1 MAPKNLNFRMAIPE
15 EFRNKWA
22 LFNNRAKVEEVTTA
36 ELLKDLIE
44 DYLEE
49 FGDELEAPD
58 SNVKDAN
65 TPKKRIIK
73 KALPAKKKAF
83 VSKKVSITI
92 KKDNSSDD
100 ENTIGIQDTPKFK
113 LLELMRSLDSGN
125 GVDPDE
131 LRNAAQ
137 DKGIINPRLQLNKMI
152 RRGILYAHEGRVHVA

>member
-73 KALPAKKKAF
+73 KALPAKKKVF
-83 VSKKVSITI
+83 VSKKVNITI
-92 KKDNSSDD
+92 KKADFSDD
-100 ENTIGIQDTPKFK
+100 EDALGIQDTPKFK

-131 LRNAAQ
+131 LRSAAQ
-137 DKGIINPRLQLNKMI
+137 DKGITNPRLQLNKMM

>member
-49 FGDELEAPD
+49 FGDEVEAPD

-65 TPKKRIIK
+65 SPKKRIIK

-92 KKDNSSDD
+92 KRDDSFDD
-100 ENTIGIQDTPKFK
+100 EDAGIQDTPKFK
-113 LLELMRSLDSGN
+113 LLELMRSLDSGS

-131 LRNAAQ
+131 LRSAAQ
-137 DKGIINPRLQLNKMI
+137 DKGITNPRLQLNKMM

>member
-83 VSKKVSITI
+83 VSKKVNITI
-92 KKDNSSDD
+92 KKADSSDD
-100 ENTIGIQDTPKFK
+100 EDALGIQDTPKFK

-131 LRNAAQ
+131 LRSAAQ
-137 DKGIINPRLQLNKMI
+137 DKGITNPRLQLNKMM

>member
-83 VSKKVSITI
+83 VSKKVNITI
-92 KKDNSSDD
+92 KKADSSDD
-100 ENTIGIQDTPKFK
+100 EDVIGIQDTPKFK

-131 LRNAAQ
+131 LRSAAQ
-137 DKGIINPRLQLNKMI
+137 DKGITNPRLQLNKMM

>member
-15 EFRNKWA
+15 EFRNKWS
-22 LFNNRAKVEEVTTA
+22 LFNNRAKVEEITTA
-36 ELLKDLIE
+36 DLLKDLIE

-58 SNVKDAN
+58 SNVKEAN

-73 KALPAKKKAF
+73 KALPAKKKVF
-83 VSKKVSITI
+83 VSKKVNITI
-92 KKDNSSDD
+92 KKADFSDD
-100 ENTIGIQDTPKFK
+100 EDALGIQDTPKFK

-131 LRNAAQ
+131 LRSAAQ
-137 DKGIINPRLQLNKMI
+137 DKGITNPRLQLNKMM

>member
-58 SNVKDAN
+58 SNVKDDN

-92 KKDNSSDD
+92 KRDDSSDD
-100 ENTIGIQDTPKFK
+100 EDAGIQDTPKFK

-131 LRNAAQ
+131 LRSAAQ
-137 DKGIINPRLQLNKMI
+137 DKGITNPRLQLNKMM

>member
-22 LFNNRAKVEEVTTA
+22 LFNNRAKIEEVTTA

-49 FGDELEAPD
+49 FGDEVEAPD

-65 TPKKRIIK
+65 SPKKRIIK

-92 KKDNSSDD
+92 KRDDSSDD
-100 ENTIGIQDTPKFK
+100 EDAGIQDTPKFK

-131 LRNAAQ
+131 LRSAAQ
-137 DKGIINPRLQLNKMI
+137 DKGITNPRLQLNKMM

>member
-49 FGDELEAPD
+49 FGDEVEAPD

-65 TPKKRIIK
+65 SPKKRIIK

-92 KKDNSSDD
+92 KRDDSSDD
-100 ENTIGIQDTPKFK
+100 EDAGIQDTPKFK

-131 LRNAAQ
+131 LRSAAQ
-137 DKGIINPRLQLNKMI
+137 DKGITNPRLQLNKMM

>member
-92 KKDNSSDD
+92 KKDDSSDD
-100 ENTIGIQDTPKFK
+100 GDAIGIQDTPKFK

-131 LRNAAQ
+131 LRSAAQ
-137 DKGIINPRLQLNKMI
+137 DKGITNPRLQLNKMM

>member
-15 EFRNKWA
+15 EFREKWA
-22 LFNNRAKVEEVTTA
+22 LFNSRAKIEEVTTA

-49 FGDELEAPD
+49 FGDEIED
-58 SNVKDAN
+58 TGSNVKEAN

-92 KKDNSSDD
+92 KKDDSSDD
-100 ENTIGIQDTPKFK
+100 EDIIGIQDTPKFK

-125 GVDPDE
+125 GVDPDK
-131 LRNAAQ
+131 LRSAAQ
-137 DKGIINPRLQLNKMI
+137 DKGITNPRLQLNKMM

>member
-58 SNVKDAN
+58 SNVKEAN

-92 KKDNSSDD
+92 KKDDFSDD
-100 ENTIGIQDTPKFK
+100 EDVIGIQDTPKFK

-131 LRNAAQ
+131 LRSAAQ
-137 DKGIINPRLQLNKMI
+137 DKGITNPRLQLNKMM

>member
-1 MAPKNLNFRMAIPE
+1 MAIPE

-58 SNVKDAN
+58 SNVKEAN

-92 KKDNSSDD
+92 KRDDSSDD
-100 ENTIGIQDTPKFK
+100 EDAGIQDTPKFK

-131 LRNAAQ
+131 LRSAAQ
-137 DKGIINPRLQLNKMI
+137 DKGITNPRLQLNKMM

>member
-49 FGDELEAPD
+49 FGDEVEAPD
-58 SNVKDAN
+58 SNVKDAKS
-65 TPKKRIIK
+65 PKKRIIK

-92 KKDNSSDD
+92 KRDDSSDD
-100 ENTIGIQDTPKFK
+100 ENAGIQDTPKFK

-131 LRNAAQ
+131 LRSAAQ
-137 DKGIINPRLQLNKMI
+137 DKGITNPRLQLNKML

>member
-49 FGDELEAPD
+49 FGDELEAPN

-92 KKDNSSDD
+92 KRDDSSDD
-100 ENTIGIQDTPKFK
+100 EDAGIQDTPKFK

-131 LRNAAQ
+131 LRSAAQ
-137 DKGIINPRLQLNKMI
+137 DKGITNPRLQLNKMM

>member
-22 LFNNRAKVEEVTTA
+22 LFNSRAKIEEVTTA

-49 FGDELEAPD
+49 VGDEIEIP
-58 SNVKDAN
+58 VPN
-65 TPKKRIIK
+65 TEEKSAPKKRMIK

-92 KKDNSSDD
+92 KKGDSSDD
-100 ENTIGIQDTPKFK
+100 EETLGIQDTPKFK
-113 LLELMRSLDSGN
+113 LLELMRSLDSGD
-125 GVDPDE
+125 GVDPE
-131 LRNAAQ
+131 VLRTAAQ
-137 DKGIINPRLQLNKMI
+137 DKGITNPRLQLNKMM
-152 RRGILYAHEGRVHVA
+152 RRGIFYAHKGRVHLT

>member
-49 FGDELEAPD
+49 VGDEIEIP
-58 SNVKDAN
+58 VPN
-65 TPKKRIIK
+65 TEEKSAPKKRIVK
-73 KALPAKKKAF
+73 KTLPTKKKVF

-92 KKDNSSDD
+92 KRDDSSDD
-100 ENTIGIQDTPKFK
+100 ENAGIQDTPKFK
-113 LLELMRSLDSGN
+113 LLELMRSLDSGS

-131 LRNAAQ
+131 LRSAAQ
-137 DKGIINPRLQLNKMI
+137 DKGITNPRLQLNKML

>member
-58 SNVKDAN
+58 SNVKEAN

-92 KKDNSSDD
+92 KRDDSSDD
-100 ENTIGIQDTPKFK
+100 EDAGIQDTPKFK

-131 LRNAAQ
+131 LRSAAQ
-137 DKGIINPRLQLNKMI
+137 DKGITNPRLQLNKMM